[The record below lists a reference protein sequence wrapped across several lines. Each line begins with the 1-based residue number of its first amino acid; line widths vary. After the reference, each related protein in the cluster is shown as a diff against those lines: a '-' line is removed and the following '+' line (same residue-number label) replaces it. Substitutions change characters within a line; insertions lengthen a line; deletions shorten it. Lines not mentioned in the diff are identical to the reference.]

1 MSLKIRQYGLHHGKN
16 LRHRAGSAPQLAHG
30 VSHTLRRSV
39 GQRAFIGILGTHI
52 HLGVDVLHPAL
63 HGDTRREVEFVHS
76 RGIGYLPY
84 VRLVYAASGED
95 GDASGGEGV
104 DFLEQRHSLQRRGLL
119 SRCEDA
125 VETKLHELL
134 QRLAGVTATVESAV
148 ESHRHSLC
156 VLHEHT
162 VGLHV
167 DGAVLGEATEH
178 HAVGTQLPCD
188 VDIGSHALQ
197 FQLRVEEVAA
207 ARAYDDM
214 QARRLQHPSC
224 HQNLAIRLAG
234 DRLQPPVFNGFIWRF
249 LFDAA
254 ILRDNA
260 ITFEGAYLEDELFL
274 MEYFANVHRLAVTDK
289 PLYRYLENPASA
301 THRYMRDY
309 PAVFARFLE
318 RKAEIVEKYGLD
330 AARPQWRA
338 NTVWAGLLIAVGNE
352 YVKSNPKPVREKR
365 KAVEALCAQPEFAKA
380 IRELHPKG
388 LGRNKQIVADL
399 IGSGRFGTLTALYR
413 LKNHM

>member
-1 MSLKIRQYGLHHGKN
+1 MSRRRWRPCGICGK
-16 LRHRAGSAPQLAHG
+16 RPGADSAGCAHYN
-30 VSHTLRRSV
+30 VT
-39 GQRAFIGILGTHI
+39 
-52 HLGVDVLHPAL
+52 P
-63 HGDTRREVEFVHS
+63 
-76 RGIGYLPY
+76 
-84 VRLVYAASGED
+84 D
-95 GDASGGEGV
+95 G
-104 DFLEQRHSLQRRGLL
+104 EQR
-119 SRCEDA
+119 
-125 VETKLHELL
+125 TELL
-134 QRLAGVTATVESAV
+134 LPAG
-148 ESHRHSLC
+148 
-156 VLHEHT
+156 
-162 VGLHV
+162 
-167 DGAVLGEATEH
+167 
-178 HAVGTQLPCD
+178 
-188 VDIGSHALQ
+188 IY
-197 FQLRVEEVAA
+197 EETG
-207 ARAYDDM
+207 
-214 QARRLQHPSC
+214 
-224 HQNLAIRLAG
+224 IREKILWPLAG

-289 PLYRYLENPASA
+289 PLYHYLENPASA

-380 IRELHPKG
+380 IRELRPKG

>member
-1 MSLKIRQYGLHHGKN
+1 MPAISVIVPVYQAEALLPQCVESVLAQTFSDWELLLIDDGSRDGSPTLCDGYAARDPRIRVFHKPNG
-16 LRHRAGSAPQLAHG
+16 G
-30 VSHTLRRSV
+30 VSTARN
-39 GQRAFIGILGTHI
+39 LG
-52 HLGVDVLHPAL
+52 
-63 HGDTRREVEFVHS
+63 
-76 RGIGYLPY
+76 
-84 VRLVYAASGED
+84 
-95 GDASGGEGV
+95 
-104 DFLEQRHSLQRRGLL
+104 LEQATGPYIAFLDADDTFEPAALETLWYLREKAGADSAGCAHYNVTPDGKQR
-119 SRCEDA
+119 
-125 VETKLHELL
+125 TELL
-134 QRLAGVTATVESAV
+134 LPAG
-148 ESHRHSLC
+148 
-156 VLHEHT
+156 
-162 VGLHV
+162 
-167 DGAVLGEATEH
+167 
-178 HAVGTQLPCD
+178 
-188 VDIGSHALQ
+188 IY
-197 FQLRVEEVAA
+197 EETG
-207 ARAYDDM
+207 
-214 QARRLQHPSC
+214 
-224 HQNLAIRLAG
+224 IREKILWPLAG

-274 MEYFANVHRLAVTDK
+274 MEYFANVHRLAVMDK
-289 PLYRYLENPASA
+289 PLYHYLENPASA

-380 IRELHPKG
+380 IRELRPKG

>member
-1 MSLKIRQYGLHHGKN
+1 MTFNMYWLHHSINLLKIVPFLGGWLSDRLLGDPEGWPHPIVWFGKAISAGEKALN
-16 LRHRAGSAPQLAHG
+16 KGSERALKG
-30 VSHTLRRSV
+30 
-39 GQRAFIGILGTHI
+39 GILAVVLI
-52 HLGVDVLHPAL
+52 LGVYLICEWILSWAWIIHPQFSGLLTAVGVFYCLSGKTLIKEVKAVFEAVDRSTEEGRRQVARIVGRDTSNLSPQEIRAAAL
-63 HGDTRREVEFVHS
+63 ET
-76 RGIGYLPY
+76 LWY
-84 VRLVYAASGED
+84 VREKAGADSAGCAHYNVTPDGE
-95 GDASGGEGV
+95 
-104 DFLEQRHSLQRRGLL
+104 RR
-119 SRCEDA
+119 
-125 VETKLHELL
+125 TELL
-134 QRLAGVTATVESAV
+134 LPAG
-148 ESHRHSLC
+148 
-156 VLHEHT
+156 
-162 VGLHV
+162 
-167 DGAVLGEATEH
+167 
-178 HAVGTQLPCD
+178 
-188 VDIGSHALQ
+188 IY
-197 FQLRVEEVAA
+197 EETG
-207 ARAYDDM
+207 
-214 QARRLQHPSC
+214 
-224 HQNLAIRLAG
+224 IREKILWPLAG

-380 IRELHPKG
+380 IRELRPKG

>member
-1 MSLKIRQYGLHHGKN
+1 MTFNMYWLHHSINLLKIVPFLGGWLSDRLLGDPEGWPHPIVWFGKAIS
-16 LRHRAGSAPQLAHG
+16 AGEKELNKGSERVLKG
-30 VSHTLRRSV
+30 
-39 GQRAFIGILGTHI
+39 GILAVVLI
-52 HLGVDVLHPAL
+52 LGVYLICERILSWAWIIHPQFSGLLTAVGVFYCLSGKTLIKEVKAVFEAVDRSTEEGRRQVARIVGRDTSNLSPQEIRAAAL
-63 HGDTRREVEFVHS
+63 ETLWYLREKAGADSAGCAHYNVT
-76 RGIGYLPY
+76 P
-84 VRLVYAASGED
+84 D
-95 GDASGGEGV
+95 G
-104 DFLEQRHSLQRRGLL
+104 EQR
-119 SRCEDA
+119 
-125 VETKLHELL
+125 TELL
-134 QRLAGVTATVESAV
+134 LPAG
-148 ESHRHSLC
+148 
-156 VLHEHT
+156 
-162 VGLHV
+162 
-167 DGAVLGEATEH
+167 
-178 HAVGTQLPCD
+178 
-188 VDIGSHALQ
+188 IY
-197 FQLRVEEVAA
+197 EETG
-207 ARAYDDM
+207 
-214 QARRLQHPSC
+214 
-224 HQNLAIRLAG
+224 IREKILWPLAG

-380 IRELHPKG
+380 IRELRPKG

-413 LKNHM
+413 LKNRM

>member
-1 MSLKIRQYGLHHGKN
+1 MPAISVIVPVYRAEKFLDACVESVLSQTFTDWELLLIEDGSPDGSGALCDEYAAKDPRVRAFHQENGGVSSARN
-16 LRHRAGSAPQLAHG
+16 LGLAHAEG
-30 VSHTLRRSV
+30 QCIAFLDSDDGFEPETLATLWRLRRES
-39 GQRAFIGILGTHI
+39 GT
-52 HLGVDVLHPAL
+52 
-63 HGDTRREVEFVHS
+63 DTAGCAHWNVS
-76 RGIGYLPY
+76 P
-84 VRLVYAASGED
+84 SGEQTPEKLLPAGIYR
-95 GDASGGEGV
+95 GDELREKV
-104 DFLEQRHSLQRRGLL
+104 LYPLL
-119 SRCEDA
+119 
-125 VETKLHELL
+125 
-134 QRLAGVTATVESAV
+134 
-148 ESHRHSLC
+148 
-156 VLHEHT
+156 
-162 VGLHV
+162 
-167 DGAVLGEATEH
+167 
-178 HAVGTQLPCD
+178 
-188 VDIGSHALQ
+188 
-197 FQLRVEEVAA
+197 
-207 ARAYDDM
+207 
-214 QARRLQHPSC
+214 
-224 HQNLAIRLAG
+224 G
-234 DRLQPPVFNGFIWRF
+234 DRLCPPIFNGFIWRY

-380 IRELHPKG
+380 IRELRPKG

>member
-1 MSLKIRQYGLHHGKN
+1 M
-16 LRHRAGSAPQLAHG
+16 
-30 VSHTLRRSV
+30 
-39 GQRAFIGILGTHI
+39 
-52 HLGVDVLHPAL
+52 
-63 HGDTRREVEFVHS
+63 
-76 RGIGYLPY
+76 
-84 VRLVYAASGED
+84 
-95 GDASGGEGV
+95 
-104 DFLEQRHSLQRRGLL
+104 
-119 SRCEDA
+119 
-125 VETKLHELL
+125 
-134 QRLAGVTATVESAV
+134 
-148 ESHRHSLC
+148 
-156 VLHEHT
+156 
-162 VGLHV
+162 
-167 DGAVLGEATEH
+167 
-178 HAVGTQLPCD
+178 
-188 VDIGSHALQ
+188 
-197 FQLRVEEVAA
+197 
-207 ARAYDDM
+207 
-214 QARRLQHPSC
+214 
-224 HQNLAIRLAG
+224 
-234 DRLQPPVFNGFIWRF
+234 FNGFIWRF

-318 RKAEIVEKYGLD
+318 RKVEIVEKYGLD

-380 IRELHPKG
+380 IRELRPKG